1 MILAGKRGFIKDK
14 FRIKTIQQAIPGFR
28 THESGIF
35 EFQGGIYSA
44 TYRLKDTDFTSESE
58 AEQEDFFKRYSDILN
73 SLDTKSTYKI
83 TIFNRNINYKK
94 TRFIELPTNMNDSYD
109 HIRSEYNAMRR
120 KNREMSH
127 GKIQEKY
134 LTVTA
139 PAKNAELAE
148 QYFDRVERD
157 FSRRFSYLGSDLS
170 SVGINERLEIF
181 YDYYRCGQEQYYDYD
196 DATAKK
202 RRSGYKDY
210 ICPSTLRFRNF
221 DFEMGSKY
229 GRVLFVRE
237 WGVKLK
243 PEVVTRIMELK
254 ANMMF
259 SIDIIPFSAEEVR
272 RILEDAEMSA
282 ESNVDRWSQRP
293 GAEKRRYSI
302 LPQSM
307 RKDRD
312 IVDAYSVD
320 VNDRNQKI
328 FYASITITILADCMT
343 ELDSFTESVVGTAA
357 ECGCQ
362 VEKMGFQQRE
372 GLNTVL
378 PFGPRYTEMYRD
390 CTTEMLAAWM
400 PFNSVSI
407 NHLTGIPYGVH
418 EETRQEVLIDRR
430 LLNNG
435 NEWVVGVSG
444 CGKSFRVKL
453 TALMEALITNGDI
466 LFVDP
471 HGEFTGLTKA
481 LGGTVVKLG
490 GASDDVINAMD
501 MAKGYSGGGNDINTK
516 LSQLTSL
523 FHALLD
529 REYTRP
535 MDSIMVR
542 CAKILL
548 EKYAHGDY
556 VGVPPTLVELYN
568 LILSQEEQE
577 AKRLALLIEPYVFS
591 LKCFCGVTNVDIYN
605 RIVCYDLT
613 GLDENLW
620 DASMSVVM
628 DSIKNRLI
636 INREAQIP
644 TYIKID
650 EVGRFLDDPFL
661 TQTFESF
668 YAEVRKYGGF
678 ITGIVQNASKLLRNE
693 RARNMLS
700 NAEIVVMLRQSSMDA
715 MELKNIY
722 KLSKTQVDRL
732 VMAEEGCG
740 IFKSANNFINFDG
753 RIEKG
758 YIYDLANTKPDH
770 SKAMLS

>member
-1 MILAGKRGFIKDK
+1 MAGKRGYIKDK

-28 THESGIF
+28 TYDSGMF
-35 EFQGGIYSA
+35 EFQGGLFSE
-44 TYRLKDTDFTSESE
+44 TYKLKDTDFTSESD
-58 AEQEDFFKRYSDILN
+58 AEQESLFKKYSDILN

-109 HIRSEYNAMRR
+109 HIRSEYNSMRR
-120 KNREMSH
+120 KNREVSH
-127 GKIQEKY
+127 GIIQEKY
-134 LTVTA
+134 FTIIT
-139 PAKNAELAE
+139 PAKKPELAE
-148 QYFDRVERD
+148 QFFDRAERD
-157 FSRRFSYLGSDLS
+157 FSRRLSYIGSDLTS
-170 SVGINERLEIF
+170 IDVNERLEIF
-181 YDYYRCGQEQYYDYD
+181 YDYYRCGKEQYYDYD
-196 DATAKK
+196 DKTAKK

-210 ICPSTLRFRNF
+210 ICPSTLRFGNF
-221 DFEMGSKY
+221 EFEMGKKY
-229 GRVLFVRE
+229 GRVLFVRD

-243 PEVVTRIMELK
+243 SEVVTRIMELR

-259 SIDIIPFSAEEVR
+259 TIDIIPLSAEEIKR
-272 RILEDAEMSA
+272 LLEDAEMSA

-302 LPQSM
+302 IPRNM

-312 IVDAYSVD
+312 IVEENSVD
-320 VNDRNQKI
+320 VSERNQKI
-328 FYASITITILADCMT
+328 FYAGITITLLADSME
-343 ELDSFTESVVGTAA
+343 ELDSYTETIIDTGN
-357 ECGCQ
+357 ECGCGIDI
-362 VEKMGFQQRE
+362 MGFRQRE

-378 PFGPRYTEMYRD
+378 PYGPRYTELYRD
-390 CTTEMLAAWM
+390 CTTEMLADWM

-481 LGGTVVKLG
+481 LGGTVIRLG
-490 GASDDVINAMD
+490 GASEDVINAMD
-501 MAKGYSGGGNDINTK
+501 MAKGYSGGGSDINVK
-516 LSQLTSL
+516 LSQMTSL

-542 CAKILL
+542 CAKFLL

-556 VGVPPTLVELYN
+556 VGAPPTIAELYR
-568 LILSQEEQE
+568 LILAQEEPE
-577 AKRLALLIEPYVFS
+577 AKKLALLIEPYVFS
-591 LKCFCGVTNVDIYN
+591 LRCFCGQTNVDIYS
-605 RIVCYDLT
+605 RIVCFDLT

-620 DASMSVVM
+620 DAGMSVVM

-661 TQTFESF
+661 TRTFETF
-668 YAEVRKYGGF
+668 YAECRKYGGY

-715 MELKNIY
+715 QELKSIY

-732 VMAEEGCG
+732 INAEEGCG

-770 SKAMLS
+770 SRAVLS

>member
-1 MILAGKRGFIKDK
+1 MAGKRGYIKDK
-14 FRIKTIQQAIPGFR
+14 FRVKTIQQAIPSFK
-28 THESGIF
+28 THESGML
-35 EFQGGIYSA
+35 EFANGLYSA
-44 TYRLKDTDFTSESE
+44 TYKLKDTDFASESE
-58 AEQEDFFKRYSDILN
+58 EEQNDFFKKYSNILN
-73 SLDTKSTYKI
+73 SLDPKSTYKI
-83 TIFNRNINYKK
+83 TIFNRNINYRK
-94 TRFIELPTNMNDSYD
+94 TRFIELPTNLNDSYD

-127 GKIQEKY
+127 GKIQEKF
-134 LTVTA
+134 LTVIT
-139 PAKNAELAE
+139 PAKKPEMAA

-157 FSRRFSYLGSDLS
+157 FNKRLHEIGSGIT
-170 SVGINERLEIF
+170 SVRINERLEMF
-181 YDYYRCGQEQYYDYD
+181 YDYYRCGQEQYYDYND
-196 DATAKK
+196 EAAKK

-210 ICPSTLRFRNF
+210 ISPSYLRFRSF
-221 DFEMGSKY
+221 DYEMGEKY
-229 GRVLFVRE
+229 GRVLFVRD
-237 WGVKLK
+237 WGNRLD

-254 ANMMF
+254 AIMMF
-259 SIDIIPFSAEEVR
+259 TIDIIPFSPDEVR
-272 RILEDAEMSA
+272 RILEDAEMSS

-302 LPQSM
+302 IPRDM
-307 RKDRD
+307 R
-312 IVDAYSVD
+312 
-320 VNDRNQKI
+320 NDRSLVDEYNNDVFARDQKI
-328 FYASITITILADCMT
+328 FYASIMITVLADSMK
-343 ELDSFTESVVGTAA
+343 ELEDYCESIKNTGVG
-357 ECGCQ
+357 CGCQ
-362 VEKMGFQQRE
+362 IQELGFQQRE

-378 PFGPRYTEMYRD
+378 PFGPRYTNMYRD
-390 CTTEMLAAWM
+390 CTTENLAAWM
-400 PFNSVSI
+400 PYNSVGI

-471 HGEFTGLTKA
+471 HGEFSGLTKA
-481 LGGTVVKLG
+481 LGGTVIRLG
-490 GASDDVINAMD
+490 GASEDVINAMD
-501 MAKGYSGGGNDINTK
+501 MAKGYSDGGNDINVK
-516 LSQLTSL
+516 LGQMTSL
-523 FHALLD
+523 FHAILG

-542 CAKILL
+542 CAKFLL
-548 EKYAHGDY
+548 EKYVHADY
-556 VGVPPTLVELYN
+556 VGVPPTIAELYR
-568 LILSQEEQE
+568 LILAQEEQE
-577 AKRLALLIEPYVFS
+577 AKKLALLIEPYVFA
-591 LKCFCGVTNVDIYN
+591 LKCFCGQTNVDVYN
-605 RIVCYDLT
+605 RIVCFDLT

-620 DASMSVVM
+620 DAGMSVVM

-636 INREAQIP
+636 INREARIP

-661 TQTFESF
+661 TKTFELF
-668 YAEVRKYGGF
+668 YAECRKYGGY

-715 MELKNIY
+715 SELQNIY
-722 KLSKTQVDRL
+722 NLSTTQVDRL
-732 VMAEEGCG
+732 THAEEGCG
-740 IFKSANNFINFDG
+740 IFKSANTFINFDG

-770 SKAMLS
+770 SKAVMG